1 MRKKHLDYDLSYTQW
16 EQLIHEWILSA
27 RDREIL
33 RLWILDD
40 VSLCELAELYKL
52 SEDGV
57 KKIIYKSEK
66 KLFAKAEK
74 ALKARDRLLK

>member
-1 MRKKHLDYDLSYTQW
+1 MRKKHLSDDLSYTQW

-40 VSLCELAELYKL
+40 ISLCELSEKFKL

-57 KKIIYKSEK
+57 KKIIYKSEV
-66 KLFAKAEK
+66 KLFKKAEK
-74 ALKARDRLLK
+74 LLK